1 MLKFFSFFKLL
12 YKQTLSQSQM
22 LMYKL
27 GPKQLFWF
35 VDEGGKWGKVNDVI
49 VEQAKFRKFEA
60 F

>member
-1 MLKFFSFFKLL
+1 M

-35 VDEGGKWGKVNDVI
+35 VDEGGKWAKVNDVI